1 MSGPLHRIVALAGL
15 PRGRT
20 VLSLALGTLAACCG
34 IALVTAAGYLISRAA
49 EQPPILSLTVTI
61 VAVRFFGLARPLTR
75 YLDRLVSHDVALR
88 SLGRVRARF
97 YERIEPLAPAQ
108 LEGFRRGDLLRRMV
122 GDVDAL
128 QGLFVRGLA
137 PPIVALLA
145 GGICVGAVAVVLP
158 PAALV
163 LALGL
168 ATGGIAVPALA
179 GRLARTTA
187 RRRTAARAELMAELV
202 DALRGAPELVAFGRE
217 DDALARIRDADRM
230 LVRLGR
236 RDALAAGLA
245 GGLSVLVAGA
255 TVAGVLAVAV
265 QAHADGSLDRL
276 LVATVALLALASFE
290 VVTPL
295 PAAAR
300 ELSEAVSS
308 GRRVLQLTDGRPA
321 VRDPAEPRPPPRLP
335 AVVTLEGVTARYGPD
350 EAPALSGV
358 DLTLAPGRRVA
369 LVGPSGA
376 GKTTVTNLLLRF
388 LDPEEGRVTV
398 AGRDAREYRQA
409 DVRRLFALAGQDAHL
424 FQASIRANLLLAR
437 PQASDEEL
445 LLALGRVGLGPWTSS
460 LPRGLDTFVG
470 EHGSNLSGGQRQR
483 LVVARALLAEAPFL
497 ILDEPSAHLDP
508 ATAEALLADVL
519 QAADDRAVLLITHRP
534 EGLDRVDDIVR
545 LADGRVTSD
554 DVRRPERAPHTL
566 RPPADTLPQVG

>member
-1 MSGPLHRIVALAGL
+1 
-15 PRGRT
+15 
-20 VLSLALGTLAACCG
+20 
-34 IALVTAAGYLISRAA
+34 
-49 EQPPILSLTVTI
+49 
-61 VAVRFFGLARPLTR
+61 
-75 YLDRLVSHDVALR
+75 
-88 SLGRVRARF
+88 
-97 YERIEPLAPAQ
+97 
-108 LEGFRRGDLLRRMV
+108 MV

-145 GGICVGAVAVVLP
+145 AALCIGAVAIALP

-217 DDALARIRDADRM
+217 DDALARIRDADRT

-265 QAHADGSLDRL
+265 QAHANGSLDRL

-321 VRDPAEPRPPPRLP
+321 VRDPAEALPPPRLP

-358 DLTLAPGRRVA
+358 DLTLAPGRRWRSSGRA
-369 LVGPSGA
+369 AQARRPSRTCCSASSIPRRAASRSQG
-376 GKTTVTNLLLRF
+376 GTL
-388 LDPEEGRVTV
+388 
-398 AGRDAREYRQA
+398 REYRQA

-424 FQASIRANLLLAR
+424 FQASIRANLCS
-437 PQASDEEL
+437 P
-445 LLALGRVGLGPWTSS
+445 GPRRATRSS
-460 LPRGLDTFVG
+460 LR
-470 EHGSNLSGGQRQR
+470 R
-483 LVVARALLAEAPFL
+483 
-497 ILDEPSAHLDP
+497 SA
-508 ATAEALLADVL
+508 V
-519 QAADDRAVLLITHRP
+519 
-534 EGLDRVDDIVR
+534 
-545 LADGRVTSD
+545 
-554 DVRRPERAPHTL
+554 
-566 RPPADTLPQVG
+566 

>member
-1 MSGPLHRIVALAGL
+1 M
-15 PRGRT
+15 
-20 VLSLALGTLAACCG
+20 
-34 IALVTAAGYLISRAA
+34 
-49 EQPPILSLTVTI
+49 
-61 VAVRFFGLARPLTR
+61 
-75 YLDRLVSHDVALR
+75 
-88 SLGRVRARF
+88 
-97 YERIEPLAPAQ
+97 
-108 LEGFRRGDLLRRMV
+108 
-122 GDVDAL
+122 
-128 QGLFVRGLA
+128 
-137 PPIVALLA
+137 
-145 GGICVGAVAVVLP
+145 
-158 PAALV
+158 
-163 LALGL
+163 
-168 ATGGIAVPALA
+168 
-179 GRLARTTA
+179 
-187 RRRTAARAELMAELV
+187 
-202 DALRGAPELVAFGRE
+202 
-217 DDALARIRDADRM
+217 
-230 LVRLGR
+230 
-236 RDALAAGLA
+236 
-245 GGLSVLVAGA
+245 LVAGA
-255 TVAGVLAVAV
+255 TIAGVLAVAV

-409 DVRRLFALAGQDAHL
+409 DVRRLFALAGQEAHL
-424 FQASIRANLLLAR
+424 FQASIRDNLLLAR
-437 PQASDEEL
+437 PRRDRRGVAPGARPCRPRPVDRRRCREGSTRSSAST
-445 LLALGRVGLGPWTSS
+445 ARTSPADNGS
-460 LPRGLDTFVG
+460 ASSSRARCSRRRHSSFSTSRARTWIRRRPRRSSRTCCRPRTTVPCF
-470 EHGSNLSGGQRQR
+470 S
-483 LVVARALLAEAPFL
+483 
-497 ILDEPSAHLDP
+497 
-508 ATAEALLADVL
+508 
-519 QAADDRAVLLITHRP
+519 ITHRP

-554 DVRRPERAPHTL
+554 DVRRPDRAPHTL